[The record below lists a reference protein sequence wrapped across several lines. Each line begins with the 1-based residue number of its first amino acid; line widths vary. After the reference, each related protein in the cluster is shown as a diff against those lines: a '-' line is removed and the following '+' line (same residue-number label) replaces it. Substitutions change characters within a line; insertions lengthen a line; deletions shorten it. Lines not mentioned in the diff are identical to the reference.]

1 MECVR
6 FSHSFFLS
14 TMERQ
19 FTTRTLTDLFIL
31 FFCLVRDFLEEECC
45 CLDLG
50 VEVCMREKEIL
61 LWLDVSRGSQGF
73 YVS

>member
-1 MECVR
+1 
-6 FSHSFFLS
+6 
-14 TMERQ
+14 MERQ

-31 FFCLVRDFLEEECC
+31 FFCLVRGFLEEECC

-61 LWLDVSRGSQGF
+61 LWLDVSRGS
-73 YVS
+73 